1 MDLEIFHAR
10 FQFRPW
16 FNRVWPFGIF
26 MGHTYWLRESRS
38 QLRSIPT
45 TLSTQVVASFREQL
59 ADEIFTNGRIRTS
72 HRGNYCCQFFS
83 FDSILFSLHLVK
95 LLIPMIL
102 VPMNFFSNYNQAKI
116 RSFRRNCCYQF
127 SFSLYISWENIENLF
142 LRWASRD

>member
-95 LLIPMIL
+95 LLT
-102 VPMNFFSNYNQAKI
+102 FQ
-116 RSFRRNCCYQF
+116 CF
-127 SFSLYISWENIENLF
+127 SFQWIF
-142 LRWASRD
+142 LVIIIKLKFDLLVEIVAINFHFPCIFRGKI